1 MMRQRWISLVLVTA
15 VAACTDTSLP
25 AAGGAS
31 VADSAD
37 QVMVGM
43 KTFLHEG
50 GLRRALVLADSAY
63 FFDNHTRL
71 ELRGVS
77 AEFYTSTGATD
88 GHMNAMRAT
97 VHTQS
102 QAMEAFGNVVLVSVD
117 GSRLTSP
124 QLRYDP
130 SQDLIRGD
138 SAFTLVQ
145 PDRNVSGIGFTT
157 TPSMTSIKIDRTIR
171 GTAGSVQLPPPQ

>member
-1 MMRQRWISLVLVTA
+1 MMNRPWFALVT
-15 VAACTDTSLP
+15 VGWLVACTDTSLP

-63 FFDNHTRL
+63 FYDNHTRL

-88 GHMNAMRAT
+88 GHLNAKIAT

-102 QAMEAFGNVVLVSVD
+102 QAMEAFGDVILVSVD

-130 SQDLIRGD
+130 SLDQIRGD
-138 SAFTLVQ
+138 SAFTLTR
-145 PDRNVSGIGFTT
+145 PEGRNVSGIGFTT
-157 TPSMTSIKIDRTIR
+157 TPSMTSIRIDRTIR
-171 GTAGSVQLPPPQ
+171 GSAGTVEIPPP